1 MRPAVVFLYAMFT
14 SLVAYFSPIAQL
26 GRIST
31 NASPASRAA
40 KKRVEMI
47 TAFDELSSH
56 LHTTFSAL
64 STALAQNQKHG
75 KTDTVYLALVLGPT
89 IGAPK
94 ARVVLVLEGIE
105 VKIWG
110 EGAEGAQQFFVD
122 PHEGEGDSD
131 DCSGDGDSDASGD
144 SDEDEGCDIPDA
156 DADADANAAKE
167 HPSSP
172 PASEPPSSRF
182 PSPSSDVLSQPSAS
196 APASTTSRPLRLSL
210 SPKSPTSCSAS
221 QPYLAPKPAQTHA
234 EEQRTLR
241 VAERLLARTLVN
253 ANAESG
259 GGMAVELGAALPP
272 FPT

>member
-1 MRPAVVFLYAMFT
+1 LAAVFT
-14 SLVAYFSPIAQL
+14 SLIAIFSPIAQL

-31 NASPASRAA
+31 NASSASRAA

-64 STALAQNQKHG
+64 STALARNQNHG
-75 KTDTVYLALVLGPT
+75 ETDTVYLALVLGPT

-94 ARVVLVLEGIE
+94 ARVVLVLEGLE

-110 EGAEGAQQFFVD
+110 EGVERAQLSSVD

-144 SDEDEGCDIPDA
+144 SDEDEDDIADDDA
-156 DADADANAAKE
+156 DINTAKE
-167 HPSSP
+167 DASSP
-172 PASEPPSSRF
+172 PPSEPPSSRST
-182 PSPSSDVLSQPSAS
+182 SPLSDALSQPSAS

-234 EEQRTLR
+234 EEQRALR
-241 VAERLLARTLVN
+241 AAERLLARTLVN

-259 GGMAVELGAALPP
+259 GGMAVELGAALP
-272 FPT
+272 T